1 MTRRRPHAN
10 SVWPTRRDLSGAYV
24 NAHGELISMWL
35 PGDSGEDEI
44 PAGYVHLLTRSE
56 ARLLAKRLNQCLDAT
71 VLR

>member
-10 SVWPTRRDLSGAYV
+10 SIWPTRRDLSGAYV
-24 NAHGELISMWL
+24 QPDEDHVWMWVPNY
-35 PGDSGEDEI
+35 PGAED
-44 PAGYVHLLTRSE
+44 GTRHLLTRHE

>member
-1 MTRRRPHAN
+1 MTRQRPHAN

-24 NAHGELISMWL
+24 KPLGDRVQLWIPER
-35 PGDSGEDEI
+35 PGAEDG
-44 PAGYVHLLTRSE
+44 ARLLLTRHE

>member
-10 SVWPTRRDLSGAYV
+10 SVWPTRRDLTGAYV
-24 NAHGELISMWL
+24 TTNDDLIALFVPGSPGSEHGMTFRL
-35 PGDSGEDEI
+35 D
-44 PAGYVHLLTRSE
+44 RQE